1 MYELFDH
8 TADIGLRVV
17 ASDLDELFHDAA
29 RGFFSLVAEE
39 IPDRQPVQ
47 SLQFDLA
54 APRLDHLLVDWLTEL
69 LYAFDSRGLLL
80 DGFDVSVR
88 DGRLRAG
95 AMARPFDSERDRLLH
110 EVKAVTYH
118 GLRVEPT
125 AGGWLAEVI
134 LDI

>member
-54 APRLDHLLVDWLTEL
+54 APRLDHLLVDWLSDGSSGRQR
-69 LYAFDSRGLLL
+69 AVPSVARGQGRDLPRPT
-80 DGFDVSVR
+80 GR
-88 DGRLRAG
+88 ADGRRLVGRG
-95 AMARPFDSERDRLLH
+95 DS
-110 EVKAVTYH
+110 
-118 GLRVEPT
+118 
-125 AGGWLAEVI
+125 
-134 LDI
+134 